1 MAVMILI
8 FLLMVVSF
16 CVSLATSLLILYL
29 GWCVGP
35 RFRKDAVF
43 CFLLIVSGVSLWV
56 VVLLLLFD
64 PMVGTGA
71 DFVLWLVYSAL
82 VGATP
87 LAAFPGFFLYV
98 SGKR

>member
-8 FLLMVVSF
+8 FLLIVVGF
-16 CVSLATSLLILYL
+16 CVTLATSLLILYL
-29 GWCVGP
+29 GWRVGP

-43 CFLLIVSGVSLWV
+43 CFLMIVFGVSLWV
-56 VVLLLLFD
+56 VVLSLLFD

-71 DFVLWLVYSAL
+71 DFVLWLVYSGL
-82 VGATP
+82 VGAAP
-87 LAAFPGFFLYV
+87 LAAFPGLFLYG

>member
-8 FLLMVVSF
+8 FLLMVVGF
-16 CVSLATSLLILYL
+16 CVTLATSLLILYL
-29 GWCVGP
+29 GWRVGP
-35 RFRKDAVF
+35 WFRNDAVF
-43 CFLLIVSGVSLWV
+43 CFLMIVFGVSLWV
-56 VVLLLLFD
+56 VVLSLLFD

-71 DFVLWLVYSAL
+71 DFVLWLIYSAL

-87 LAAFPGFFLYV
+87 LAAFPGLFLCG